1 MKLWGGRFSEDQN
14 EFMKQFNDSFR
25 FDQRLYMADIQGSLV
40 YAEALHSIGLLTSAE
55 KATIQEGLKKIEA
68 EFDAGQFESKTGDED
83 IHTAVERRL
92 SELIGE
98 AAGKLHTGRS
108 RNDQVALDLRLYVMQ
123 EIGRTIG
130 LLEALQHKII
140 AKAEIH
146 RDVLMPGFTHLQP
159 AQPILFSHWLMS
171 FFWMFERDKARLNDA
186 MARTAV
192 SPLGSGALAGNP
204 FPIDRAKIAEELGM
218 ASASM
223 NSLDAVSD
231 RDFVAE
237 FLFASSLIA
246 VHISHFAED
255 VILFSNPA
263 FNYLQIGQAY
273 STGSSLMPQK
283 RNPDSME
290 LARAKTGR
298 IISALVN
305 LLIVLKG
312 LPSTYN
318 KDLQED
324 KEALFD
330 SVDNLTLT
338 LTVVAGVVDSLL
350 VFPDK
355 MLAHLNEAMLAT
367 DLADYLVGRGVP
379 FREAHHKIGEVIRY
393 AEENNTSLSEIPL
406 PVLKNIAPQFEEDI
420 HKVFNF
426 MQAVC
431 KKDGAGGTAPQA
443 LASQIK
449 AAKELLRPK

>member
-1 MKLWGGRFSEDQN
+1 MKLWGGRFSQDQSGL
-14 EFMKQFNDSFR
+14 MKQFNDSFR
-25 FDQRLYMADIQGSLV
+25 FDQRLYAVDIQGSLA
-40 YAEALHSIGLLTSAE
+40 YAEALHLAGLLTNVELTS
-55 KATIQEGLKKIEA
+55 IQEGLEKVKV
-68 EFDAGQFESKTGDED
+68 EFDAGQFETKAGDED

-98 AAGKLHTGRS
+98 TAGKLHTGRS
-108 RNDQVALDLRLYVMQ
+108 RNDQVAVDMRLYIMK
-123 EIGRTIG
+123 EIGETIS

-140 AKAEIH
+140 AKAEAHIK
-146 RDVLMPGFTHLQP
+146 VLMPGFTHLQP

-171 FFWMFERDKARLNDA
+171 FFWMFERDKARLKDA
-186 MARTAV
+186 LARTAV

-218 ASASM
+218 TSISM

-237 FLFASSLIA
+237 FLFALSLIA

-255 VILFSNPA
+255 IILFSNPA
-263 FNYLQIGQAY
+263 FNYLQIGEAY

-290 LARAKTGR
+290 LARGKTGR

-318 KDLQED
+318 KDMQED

-338 LTVVAGVVDSLL
+338 LSVVTGVVDSLV
-350 VFPDK
+350 VFPEK
-355 MLAHLNEAMLAT
+355 MMAHLNEAMLAT
-367 DLADYLVGRGVP
+367 DMADYLVDCGVP

-393 AEENNTSLSEIPL
+393 SEENNIPLSEIPL
-406 PVLKNIAPQFEEDI
+406 GVLQNIAPQFEEDI
-420 HKVFNF
+420 HKIFNF
-426 MQAVC
+426 MQAIN
-431 KKDGAGGTAPQA
+431 KKDGVGGTAPQA
-443 LASQIK
+443 VSNQIEV
-449 AAKELLRPK
+449 AKEKLSH